1 MELSIIQKSFDIY
14 KDLYCF
20 TQQLP
25 KEHKFIL
32 GKEIMSSFEI
42 MHQNILFAKHNPKHY
57 KSPYLL
63 KALVHSDI
71 IKLQLRLCLE
81 LNLGTATNIFKLNNQ
96 TTEIQRMLGGWK
108 KSL

>member
-1 MELSIIQKSFDIY
+1 MELSIIQKSFDTY

-25 KEHKFIL
+25 KEHKFII
-32 GKEIMSSFEI
+32 GKDIMSSFEI
-42 MHQNILFAKHNPKHY
+42 MYQNILFAKHNPKHH
-57 KSPYLL
+57 KFVYLL
-63 KALVHSDI
+63 KALVYSDI
-71 IKLQLRLCLE
+71 LKSQIRLCLE
-81 LNLGTATNIFKLNNQ
+81 LKLGTATTIFKLNNQ